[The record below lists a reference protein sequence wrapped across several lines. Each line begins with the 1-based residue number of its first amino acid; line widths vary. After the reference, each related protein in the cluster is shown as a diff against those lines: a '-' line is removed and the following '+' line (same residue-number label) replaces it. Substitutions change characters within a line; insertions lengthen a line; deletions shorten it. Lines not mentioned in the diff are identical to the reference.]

1 MQFVGVFV
9 DPGALHAEFGGEGR
23 SVHEATSSA
32 LAVVGAQQFDDPL
45 RKRLDVAVIKAVAG
59 ALGVEM

>member
-1 MQFVGVFV
+1 MQFVSVFV

-23 SVHEATSSA
+23 SVHKVRSSA

-45 RKRLDVAVIKAVAG
+45 CERLDVAVIEPVGG